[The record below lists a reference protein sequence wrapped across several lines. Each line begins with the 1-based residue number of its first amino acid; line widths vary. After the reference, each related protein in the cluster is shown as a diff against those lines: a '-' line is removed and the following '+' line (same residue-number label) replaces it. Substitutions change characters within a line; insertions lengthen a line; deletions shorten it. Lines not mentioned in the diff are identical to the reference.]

1 MFQKIKNII
10 AFFRGYLLAINSK
23 KMSRKRIEKLQ
34 VKKFN
39 VFRQK
44 ILVNSKYYS
53 QYSQNVLTEYPIINK
68 TIHMG
73 NFDVINTANLRKHE
87 ALDIAIQSEFD
98 RNFTPKY
105 MGFSVGLS
113 SGTSGSR
120 GLFVVSEQERSEW
133 VGYIIGKMLPLAIKK
148 HRIAFFLRANNNLYQ
163 SANGLVITFK
173 FFDLIDGI
181 EANIN
186 ELNSYSPS
194 ILIAPAS
201 VLRRIAESQ
210 TTILPRRVISVAE
223 VLEKEDREIIE
234 QRFFVHVEQI
244 YQCTEGFLGS
254 TCSFGNIHL
263 NEDSYI
269 IEKQWLHK
277 STGRFSP
284 IVTDLR
290 RTTQPII
297 RYLLDDVLI
306 EESSPCQCGSAMIRI
321 KSIEGRCDDVLQF
334 KGIEGG
340 NIDVFSDY
348 IRNTIISSSD
358 SIKHYR
364 VIQINKSE
372 IIVEIFPYTPEL
384 INAVSKRLKY
394 LWQRLSIIHPCCS
407 FKEMSLQFN
416 VDKQRRV
423 VRMYHG

>member
-44 ILVNSKYYS
+44 VLVNSKYYS

-234 QRFFVHVEQI
+234 QRFCVHVEQI